1 MKYKNFVTPL
11 LLAFVLS
18 ACGSGQPDNELS
30 SSEEQAHIE
39 SASGAY
45 ADASEAPPPD
55 MLPDDY
61 ASGEAPQDYDNLIP
75 ADGNRT
81 VSYRSDKGAATAVYD
96 NSGEMPVV
104 RLTVGNQPETVLKQT
119 DALPQGAIYSNGS
132 ITWETDGSSA
142 KLTQGG
148 SSTNFK
154 EAQASD
160 QTAPASAASGK

>member
-1 MKYKNFVTPL
+1 MKYKHFVTPL
-11 LLAFVLS
+11 LLAFALS
-18 ACGSGQPDNELS
+18 ACGSSQPDNELS

-81 VSYRSDKGAATAVYD
+81 VSYRSGKVAATAVYD

-104 RLTVGNQPETVLKQT
+104 RLTVGSQPETVLKQT
-119 DALPQGAIYSNGS
+119 DALPQGAVYSNGS
-132 ITWETDGSSA
+132 TTWETDGSSA

-148 SSTNFK
+148 SSTNFT
-154 EAQASD
+154 EALTPGETPAASS
-160 QTAPASAASGK
+160 ASAK